1 MQKLCLIYN
10 TAPRYREA
18 VFRAIDAEY
27 DCDWYF
33 GETKSDIKEMDTSL
47 LKNVKY
53 YKSIGNPNKMY
64 WKIGMLKLLFK
75 REYRNFFMLAEV
87 RSITDWGFFWLA
99 STFFKKKR
107 IYLWTHG
114 WYGKETGIEAKMK
127 LWLYHHVS
135 GTFVYGDRAKKLLIE
150 QGIPEEK
157 LFTIHNSLDYDNQ
170 KSLRECMMPTDVF
183 KKHFG
188 NNNPTI
194 IFIGRLTKVKKLD
207 MLIGALAKLK
217 SKEEYY
223 NLVFVGDG
231 VERENLEKKTIDMQ
245 LQDNI
250 WFYGAC
256 YDEKK
261 NAELIYNADLCVS
274 PGNVGLTAMHVLVFG
289 CPVITHDCFE
299 WQMPEF
305 EAIHANSTGNFF
317 KKDDVDDLVA
327 VISRWFISKRE
338 KREEVRK
345 MCFKEIDDFWNPYY
359 QMNVI
364 KKNLKLV

>member
-1 MQKLCLIYN
+1 MKKLCLIYN

-18 VFRAIDAEY
+18 VFRMIDAEY

-53 YKSIGNPNKMY
+53 YKSIGNPNKIY
-64 WKIGMLKLLFK
+64 WKIGVLGLLFK
-75 REYRNFFMLAEV
+75 RKYRNFFMLAEV
-87 RSITDWGFFWLA
+87 RSITDWLFFWLA
-99 STFFKKKR
+99 STFFKSKR
-107 IYLWTHG
+107 VYLWTHG

-127 LWLYHHVS
+127 LWLYCHVS
-135 GTFVYGDRAKKLLIE
+135 GTFVYGDRARKLLME

-157 LFTIHNSLDYDNQ
+157 LFAIHNSLDYDSQ
-170 KSLRECMMPTDVF
+170 KSLRTHIVPTDIF
-183 KKHFG
+183 KKHFD
-188 NNNPTI
+188 NDNPTM

-207 MLIGALAKLK
+207 MIIQALARLK
-217 SKEEYY
+217 SMGEFY

-231 VERENLEKKTIDMQ
+231 SEREK
-245 LQDNI
+245 LQNMATALNVQENI

-256 YDEKK
+256 YDETK
-261 NAELIYNADLCVS
+261 NAELIYNADLCIS
-274 PGNVGLTAMHVLVFG
+274 PGNVGLTAMHALVFG

-317 KKDDVDDLVA
+317 KKDDLDDLVA
-327 VISRWFISKRE
+327 AISRWFISKKE

-345 MCFKEIDDFWNPYY
+345 MCFKEIDTYWNPYY
-359 QMNVI
+359 QMDVI

>member
-1 MQKLCLIYN
+1 MQKLCLIFN

-27 DCDWYF
+27 ECDWYF
-33 GETKSDIKEMDTSL
+33 GRTKTDIKEMDISL
-47 LKNVKY
+47 LKYVKY

-64 WKIGMLKLLFK
+64 WKIGMLKLLIK
-75 REYRNFFMLAEV
+75 RKYRNFFMLAEV
-87 RSITDWGFFWLA
+87 RSITDWVFFWLA
-99 STFFKKKR
+99 STFFKRKR

-127 LWLYHHVS
+127 LWLYRHVA

-150 QGIPEEK
+150 QGIPEKK
-157 LFTIHNSLDYDNQ
+157 LFAIHNSLDYDKQ
-170 KSLRECMMPTDVF
+170 KSLRESIDVSYIYKEHF
-183 KKHFG
+183 KNG
-188 NNNPTI
+188 YPTI
-194 IFIGRLTKVKKLD
+194 IFIGRLTRVKKLD
-207 MLIGALAKLK
+207 MLIEALAKLK
-217 SKEEYY
+217 NQGEYY

-231 VERENLEKKTIDMQ
+231 VERENLEKKTYNMH
-245 LQDNI
+245 LQNNV

-274 PGNVGLTAMHVLVFG
+274 PGNVGLTAMHALVFG

-305 EAIHANSTGNFF
+305 EAIHAGNTGDFF
-317 KKDDVDDLVA
+317 KKDDVNDLTT
-327 VISRWFISKRE
+327 VISRWFSNKRDY
-338 KREEVRK
+338 RNEVRK
-345 MCFKEIDDFWNPYY
+345 MCFKEIDTYWNPYY
-359 QMNVI
+359 QMDVI
-364 KKNLKLV
+364 NKNLKLV